1 MADPGND
8 ASTGPNDI
16 PHLPRKRAQGPRFD
30 VLPEFRDAAVPVPV
44 QPTTLYPTEPTA
56 RLAEVKEPR
65 AGPAFVKYTVQQDE
79 HNHDGTARQ
88 HALHTQPD
96 KPDVRHGLQN
106 NRAAWEQTFRQRVV
120 IMSPLIAMYIT
131 GSGLVPLPFRASLE
145 KMLHRPAISL
155 TDVDKAQRAL
165 AKERKEQEAAR
176 QEALSAHRA
185 DMHVSAPD
193 RS

>member
-1 MADPGND
+1 
-8 ASTGPNDI
+8 
-16 PHLPRKRAQGPRFD
+16 
-30 VLPEFRDAAVPVPV
+30 
-44 QPTTLYPTEPTA
+44 
-56 RLAEVKEPR
+56 
-65 AGPAFVKYTVQQDE
+65 
-79 HNHDGTARQ
+79 
-88 HALHTQPD
+88 
-96 KPDVRHGLQN
+96 
-106 NRAAWEQTFRQRVV
+106 
-120 IMSPLIAMYIT
+120 MYIT

-193 RS
+193 RA